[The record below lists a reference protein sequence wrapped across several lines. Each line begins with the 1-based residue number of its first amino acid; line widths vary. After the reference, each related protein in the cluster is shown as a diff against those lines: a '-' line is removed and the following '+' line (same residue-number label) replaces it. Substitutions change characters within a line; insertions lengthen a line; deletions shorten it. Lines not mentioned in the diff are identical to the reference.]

1 MRVEIVNHIEFKR
14 NFKRLAKK
22 YRSLPKDYEKLLN
35 SIEENPLQGDSLGN
49 NTYKVRMAIASKG
62 NGKSGGARVIT
73 YAVTALTPDEYR
85 VTLLTIY
92 DKSEM
97 ESVRDTYI
105 QSLISEVND

>member
-1 MRVEIVNHIEFKR
+1 MKVEIINHIEFKR

-22 YRSLPKDYEKLLN
+22 YKSLPKDYEKLVSSL
-35 SIEENPLQGDSLGN
+35 EQYPLQGDFLGN

-62 NGKSGGARVIT
+62 GGKSGGARVIT
-73 YAVTALTPDEYR
+73 YAVTQKTQDEYQ

-97 ESVRDTYI
+97 ESVSNTYVDY
-105 QSLISEVND
+105 LVAEANK